1 MGDVDSW
8 IGNRGGE
15 VIDGRGE
22 TTLKGKVA
30 RFLPHG
36 KIAASCFFSLIRRV
50 ECWVGFSGVL
60 FGESGWGVGIGIFV
74 WGVRVDLSQ

>member
-1 MGDVDSW
+1 MGVVDSW
-8 IGNRGGE
+8 IGDRGGE

-50 ECWVGFSGVL
+50 ECWVGFLGYFSGKVVGGWELVFL
-60 FGESGWGVGIGIFV
+60 FGG
-74 WGVRVDLSQ
+74 